1 MFFFLDGR
9 WLGKDVKYC
18 LLEDYKEN
26 LLNKKYVAVCTN
38 DENKE
43 ARTDPVLHLN
53 VNDLVF

>member
-1 MFFFLDGR
+1 M
-9 WLGKDVKYC
+9 KYC
-18 LLEDYKEN
+18 LLKDYKEN
-26 LLNKKYVAVCTN
+26 LLIKKYLAVCTN